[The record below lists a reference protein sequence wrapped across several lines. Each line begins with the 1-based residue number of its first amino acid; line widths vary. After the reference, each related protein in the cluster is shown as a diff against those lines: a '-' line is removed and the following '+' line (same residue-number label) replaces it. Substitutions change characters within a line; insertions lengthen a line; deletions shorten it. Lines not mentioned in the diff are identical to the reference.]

1 MFIIYVM
8 DLSTKNK
15 MERQGFKFLQKLK
28 INIIGNTKN
37 IFQFF
42 YFRNSY
48 LFLYK
53 PFQKMLNVSPDHFFN
68 YHFYVIKICK
78 TILFCFHMR

>member
-1 MFIIYVM
+1 MFIIYVI

-28 INIIGNTKN
+28 INIIGNRKN

-42 YFRNSY
+42 YFRNS
-48 LFLYK
+48 
-53 PFQKMLNVSPDHFFN
+53 
-68 YHFYVIKICK
+68 
-78 TILFCFHMR
+78 